1 MIQDSQAIKVGKYLT
16 LADFCTCSQTYQRYQ
31 DKIFPLPQ
39 NSDSV
44 KAIRDLNTFIID
56 PVINYFGNAGFKL
69 TYGFCSADL
78 KKYLNQKDPD
88 TGIKNGRIDPS
99 RDQHMAHELNT
110 KGKYYC
116 ERLGAACDFFIIDL
130 PSDELVE
137 WILQAKLPFD
147 SLYFYSKARP
157 IHISYGFQHKR
168 DLWTF
173 TSLGVPTK
181 KGITGWIELAKKI

>member
-1 MIQDSQAIKVGKYLT
+1 MIQDNQAINVGKYLT

-31 DKIFPLPQ
+31 DKIVPIPQ
-39 NSDSV
+39 NPDSI
-44 KAIRDLNTFIID
+44 KAICDLNKFIID
-56 PVINYFGNAGFKL
+56 PVIDYFGKARFEL

-78 KKYLNQKDPD
+78 KKYLNQKDSN

-116 ERLGAACDFFIIDL
+116 DRLGAACDFMIIDL

-137 WILQAKLPFD
+137 WILQTKLPFD
-147 SLYFYSKARP
+147 SLYFYGKARS
-157 IHISYGFQHKR
+157 IHISYGSQQKR
-168 DLWTF
+168 DIWTF
-173 TSLGVPTK
+173 TCLGVPTK
-181 KGITGWIELAKKI
+181 KGLTGWIKLAQKI

>member
-16 LADFCTCSQTYQRYQ
+16 LADFCTCSQTFQRYQ
-31 DKIFPLPQ
+31 DKIFPMPQ
-39 NSDSV
+39 NPDSI

-56 PVINYFGNAGFKL
+56 PVIDYFGNARFKL

-78 KKYLNQKDPD
+78 KKYLNQKDPN
-88 TGIKNGRIDPS
+88 TRVKNGRIDPS

-110 KGKYYC
+110 KGNYYC

-137 WILQAKLPFD
+137 WILKAKLPFD
-147 SLYFYSKARP
+147 SLYFYGKARP
-157 IHISYGFQHKR
+157 IHISYGSQHKR
-168 DLWTF
+168 DIWTF
-173 TSLGVPTK
+173 TSSGVPTK